1 MDCKSFHSFTLNKN
15 PLIVVKHGKSLLFFF
30 FADSRVF
37 CFTQINALTLYL
49 YLVHHAVVISCAA
62 ITQWERQWSSQLL
75 SIAFKKYW
83 SRVHLTPLGAVI
95 LGSSSYSV
103 VRSHNM
109 SQPDLPA
116 GSPSLVESVPRIFRE
131 YDIPHLQYK

>member
-1 MDCKSFHSFTLNKN
+1 M
-15 PLIVVKHGKSLLFFF
+15 VKHGKSLFLFFVS

-37 CFTQINALTLYL
+37 CFTQINALTLYNIL
-49 YLVHHAVVISCAA
+49 YLVHHAVVIRRAA

>member
-1 MDCKSFHSFTLNKN
+1 MGT
-15 PLIVVKHGKSLLFFF
+15 PVVKPTAFNSIQK
-30 FADSRVF
+30 
-37 CFTQINALTLYL
+37 
-49 YLVHHAVVISCAA
+49 
-62 ITQWERQWSSQLL
+62 WSQ
-75 SIAFKKYW
+75 
-83 SRVHLTPLGAVI
+83 VHLTPLGAVI

-131 YDIPHLQYK
+131 YNMPHLQYK